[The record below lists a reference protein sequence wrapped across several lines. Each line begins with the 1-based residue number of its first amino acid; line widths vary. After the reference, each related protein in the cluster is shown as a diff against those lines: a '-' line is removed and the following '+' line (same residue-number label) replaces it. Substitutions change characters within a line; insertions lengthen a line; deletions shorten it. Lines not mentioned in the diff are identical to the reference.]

1 MVVKFLVR
9 TAVAAGV
16 VAGAA
21 HLVRKHNLIEKAGEL
36 AERGVAKVESG
47 IMKGIGLTDNFL
59 TRFAEDQTSDSAEQS
74 ETPSSNGNG
83 NGTQDVWTAATR
95 KSDAS

>member
-21 HLVRKHNLIEKAGEL
+21 HLIRKHNLVEKAGEL
-36 AERGVAKVESG
+36 AERGVAKVETG
-47 IMKGIGLTDNFL
+47 IMKGIGLTDSFL
-59 TRFAEDQTSDSAEQS
+59 TRFAEDQTPEPELS
-74 ETPSSNGNG
+74 EAHSSNGNG
-83 NGTQDVWTAATR
+83 TAAQDVWTAATR
-95 KSDAS
+95 KADGS